1 VKLLW
6 TIIIGPLRSALQL
19 ADLITDLSDEF
30 DLDYDESP
38 NRTGLN
44 PSYSLLFGRFEDL
57 AAAERIASAIR
68 ERWGLNLI
76 VSLRPEETSNEQDAE
91 FNTRDFVGDLL
102 SQYEDGVALPSL
114 SVLIEETIRQKEGY
128 ADSIHRGVFSTF
140 KDVEITFAIPHGISY
155 IQNVDDI
162 PFLKVLHNRM
172 KRSGM
177 IDGIIELLLH
187 KYSVGGQEEIRG
199 LLIPLLFAHRLHE
212 IVQGESDSIEA
223 IIERLNGI
231 LIFREKD
238 NLELY
243 RTLFVGL
250 RGYNEHRALRIEIAR
265 RYGHLWS
272 MDSDIECE
280 LALIAFQSGEF
291 KSPISKLEE
300 HGESDRWK
308 AQLEKIRSHDRLLTE
323 GWALP
328 PAAPPNP
335 LVVAGLVR
343 YLAYTSVPHHS
354 SGYAT
359 RTHNLLLA
367 LKEIG
372 RNVECVTRY
381 SYPWVDLGLK
391 VDSMGDLDI
400 IDEIPYHRQQA
411 DENYLKLTLEQRLQ
425 AAVDSL
431 VAHCEKEGVPEILHA
446 ASNWM
451 NGIVAAHAGRIL
463 GIPVI
468 YEVRGLWELTREAKD
483 PDFKG
488 SEHSQMISRMEV
500 EAARAANCVIAITEG
515 LRQELISRGVPADRI
530 QLAQNGVDTKRFRPI
545 DRDMVLAEELDLP
558 EGPVVGYV
566 GSLVHYEGLHLLL
579 EAVAKLRRE
588 DRWKGSVLI
597 VGDGESRSEL
607 ERLSENLGI
616 TDLCR
621 FTGRVDFREVEQYY
635 SLIDIAPFP
644 RLPLKVCELVSPL
657 KPFEAMAMGIP
668 VIASDVAAMEEFIT
682 PNENGMLF
690 RKGDSDSLAEVL
702 HQMITDEN
710 LVERLGDS
718 SRSWAKNNRKWT
730 HSAEAI
736 ASVHDDVRISRRPTI
751 LIAGHDLKFIYE
763 MGREFIRRGYTVLE
777 DNWANHTGH
786 DVQLSQRLLKA
797 ADLVICEWAL
807 GNARWYA
814 AHIQAHQKL
823 FFRLHLQEVDTEH
836 LDGVDWARVNKVVFI
851 APHVRRK
858 AIERFGIPTNQT
870 TLIPN
875 FVDTRRFD
883 VLKSP
888 SSDTTIGFM
897 GLVPQRKRF
906 DHALTV
912 LEGVRAQRPEF
923 ELSTKGK
930 RPEEYAWM
938 LKRTAEMAWY
948 QHQYNR
954 IEQSNL
960 LRGAIRYQGW
970 TSSPYSWF
978 EEIGFLLSVSD
989 FEGSH
994 QAVAEGAASGAI
1006 PIILRWEGADEVYPP
1021 SWCVD
1026 TLEEGIERILSF
1038 NDTLSFEER
1047 ELERMNVANHIRDH
1061 FDLKII
1067 VNRWL
1072 EMMDPHQSR

>member
-1 VKLLW
+1 MNW
-6 TIIIGPLRSALQL
+6 TIVIGPIQDALGL
-19 ADLITDLSDEF
+19 ADIITDLIDE
-30 DLDYDESP
+30 YDFEYSESP

-44 PSYSLLFGRFEDL
+44 PTYSLLFGKFEDRRD
-57 AAAERIASAIR
+57 AEQIAAEIH
-68 ERWGLNLI
+68 ERLGLNTTITIL
-76 VSLRPEETSNEQDAE
+76 TAE
-91 FNTRDFVGDLL
+91 RNVLPPDLFDPRAFIDDIYGRY
-102 SQYEDGVALPSL
+102 SDGVATPGLCL
-114 SVLIEETIRQKEGY
+114 IVNAMIEENPKDADEIR
-128 ADSIHRGVFSTF
+128 RMFFSKF
-140 KDVEITFAIPHGISY
+140 KDVETIFAIPYGIEY
-155 IQNVDDI
+155 IRNVEDI
-162 PFLKVLHNRM
+162 QFLKVLLTRM
-172 KRSGM
+172 QRNQM
-177 IDGIIELLLH
+177 EHEAIDLILH
-187 KYSVGGQEEIRG
+187 RHGTNGDAEYRKIV
-199 LLIPLLFAHRLHE
+199 LPLLFAHRS
-212 IVQGESDSIEA
+212 Q
-223 IIERLNGI
+223 
-231 LIFREKD
+231 LIFGDGEESAEVIACRIKEILQTPEID
-238 NLELY
+238 ASELY
-243 RTLFVGL
+243 ETMFVGL
-250 RGYNEHRALRIEIAR
+250 RGRNEHKTLRIDIAKR
-265 RYGHLWS
+265 FGHMWS
-272 MDSDIECE
+272 GGSDVECE
-280 LALIAFQSGEF
+280 LAMIAFQSGKF
-291 KSPISKLEE
+291 KDPISKLEK
-300 HGESDRWK
+300 HGGTTRWK
-308 AQLEKIRSHDRLLTE
+308 AQLERIRSHERLLRD
-323 GWALP
+323 GWGFP

-335 LVVAGLVR
+335 LKVLGLVR
-343 YLAYTSVPHHS
+343 YLAYTSVPHHV

-359 RTHNLLLA
+359 RTHNLLLS
-367 LKEIG
+367 LNNIG

-381 SYPWVDLGLK
+381 SYPWVDLKLDSDS
-391 VDSMGDLDI
+391 VDMLDV
-400 IDEIPYHRQQA
+400 IDGIQYHRQPN
-411 DENYLKLTLEQRLQ
+411 DGDYLKSTIEQRLQ
-425 AAVDSL
+425 TAIDSL
-431 VAHCEKEGVPEILHA
+431 VTHCEKEGVPEILHA

-451 NGIVAAHAGRIL
+451 NGIVAVHAGRIL
-463 GIPVI
+463 GVPVI
-468 YEVRGLWELTREAKD
+468 YEVRGLWELTRTAKD
-483 PDFKG
+483 PDFEG
-488 SEHSQMISRMEV
+488 SEHFQMISRMEV
-500 EAARAANCVIAITEG
+500 EAARAADCVITITEG

-530 QLAQNGVDTKRFRPI
+530 RLAQNGVDTERFKPLE
-545 DRDMVLAEELDLP
+545 RDMDLARELGLP

-566 GSLVHYEGLHLLL
+566 GSLVRYEGIHHLL
-579 EAVAKLRRE
+579 EAVSKLRQE
-588 DRWKGSVLI
+588 NRWKGSVMI
-597 VGDGESRSEL
+597 VGDGEVRSEL
-607 ERLSENLGI
+607 EALSKSLGI
-616 TDLCR
+616 ADICI
-621 FTGRVDFREVEQYY
+621 FTGRVDFREVERYY

-682 PNENGMLF
+682 PNENGILF
-690 RKGDSDSLAEVL
+690 RKGDCDSLAEAL
-702 HQMITDEN
+702 HQMITDASLLE
-710 LVERLGDS
+710 ELGAS
-718 SRSWAKNNRKWT
+718 SRSWVKNNRTWI
-730 HSAEAI
+730 HSAETI
-736 ASVHDDVRISRRPTI
+736 ASIHDDLRVARRPTI

-786 DVQLSQRLLKA
+786 DVELSKRLIKV

-807 GNARWYA
+807 GNARWYSN
-814 AHIQAHQKL
+814 HIQAHQKL

-836 LDGVDWARVNKVVFI
+836 LDEVDWTRVDKVVFI

-858 AIERFGIPTNQT
+858 AIERFGIPENQT

-883 VLKSP
+883 VLKTP
-888 SSDTTIGFM
+888 SSNTTIGFM
-897 GLVPQRKRF
+897 GIVPRRKRF

-912 LEGVRAQRPEF
+912 LEGVRAKRPEF

-948 QHQYNR
+948 QRQYGR

-1026 TLEEGIERILSF
+1026 TLEEGIERILNF
-1038 NDTLSFEER
+1038 NETLSFEER

-1067 VNRWL
+1067 VERWL